1 MNKKYDIKHREKGKM
16 AFSFE
21 ASLVI
26 KWLKIL
32 SKKRGLAVRPFRRK
46 KKEEEKTEGRENTGI
61 ESIVYLTKN

>member
-1 MNKKYDIKHREKGKM
+1 M

-61 ESIVYLTKN
+61 ESIVYLTKK